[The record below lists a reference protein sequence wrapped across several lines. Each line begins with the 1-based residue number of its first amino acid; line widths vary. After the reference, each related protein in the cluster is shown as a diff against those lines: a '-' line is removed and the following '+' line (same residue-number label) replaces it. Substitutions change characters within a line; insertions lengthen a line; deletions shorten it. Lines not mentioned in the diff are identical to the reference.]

1 MVDCGERISCEE
13 GSYEGQPFIIENMND
28 ENKR

>member
-1 MVDCGERISCEE
+1 MDCGERLSFED

-28 ENKR
+28 EIKR